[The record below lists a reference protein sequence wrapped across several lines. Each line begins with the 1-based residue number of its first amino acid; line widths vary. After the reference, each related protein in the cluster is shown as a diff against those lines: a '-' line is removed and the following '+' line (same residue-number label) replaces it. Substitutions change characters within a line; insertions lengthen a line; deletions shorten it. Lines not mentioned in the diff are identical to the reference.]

1 MLCTNA
7 ITIHH
12 RLGPQSSEE
21 MHTPITQTL
30 IRAIVAPSVM
40 LSFIR
45 SWHDAADRLNDPRE
59 ILDLDLG
66 IGLPGLNFELKEAL
80 DSKR

>member
-1 MLCTNA
+1 
-7 ITIHH
+7 
-12 RLGPQSSEE
+12 
-21 MHTPITQTL
+21 
-30 IRAIVAPSVM
+30 M

-80 DSKR
+80 DSKGEILNSWIERLRPSAIQNPKSKI